1 MGFFFCNTIYR
12 SFKKQKSTSYD
23 ALHIVLVDF
32 SCNVPLPMDK
42 TKHIIRKCTDA
53 DFDLPDDKPV

>member
-32 SCNVPLPMDK
+32 SCKEIK
-42 TKHIIRKCTDA
+42 TDIHIS
-53 DFDLPDDKPV
+53 P